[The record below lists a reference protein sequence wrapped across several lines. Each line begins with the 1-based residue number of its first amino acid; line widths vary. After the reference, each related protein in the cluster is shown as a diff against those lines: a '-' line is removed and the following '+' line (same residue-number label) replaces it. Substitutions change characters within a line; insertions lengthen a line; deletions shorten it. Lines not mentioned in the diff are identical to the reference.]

1 MIFREAQKKIP
12 LFFPFLLPFAV
23 VKYSAIDNSAE
34 CGTVKCTWRQ
44 LVTNSNQHGGSVK
57 KIIGS
62 VDHEVRG
69 ESIWVKRPS
78 AWPSPYARVSHNHHG
93 NHHHHQHLYQ
103 DLYQHLFALQWNAT
117 QCLSREVCSASHRSK
132 SGAKK
137 LDYSQIFVLIPTN
150 IFQPQQI
157 VFSPNK

>member
-1 MIFREAQKKIP
+1 MEKEIYKKSELGSGDYHQHCSRYDTNMIFREAQKKIP

-34 CGTVKCTWRQ
+34 CGTIKCTWRQ

-78 AWPSPYARVSHNHHG
+78 A
-93 NHHHHQHLYQ
+93 
-103 DLYQHLFALQWNAT
+103 
-117 QCLSREVCSASHRSK
+117 
-132 SGAKK
+132 
-137 LDYSQIFVLIPTN
+137 
-150 IFQPQQI
+150 
-157 VFSPNK
+157 